1 MAPLQHITLN
11 PSREVHATRDAPQQ
25 EAPPAASLPEAK
37 EIKVK
42 PNSGAPIGSGNASL
56 YFVGTAT
63 TIL

>member
-1 MAPLQHITLN
+1 MAPIQHLTLN
-11 PSREVHATRDAPQQ
+11 PSHEVHATRDAPQQ
-25 EAPPAASLPEAK
+25 DAPPAASLPEAK

-42 PNSGAPIGSGNASL
+42 PNSGAPRGSGNASL